1 MKKTLTPLNFAYIAG
16 FLDGDG
22 SILAQIVRNS
32 SYIYGFSIRL
42 SVIFYQKTTNYW
54 FLQQLKKQLKY
65 GTLRQRK
72 DGMSEYAIVSAGPV
86 EQLLLALLPYL
97 RLKKT
102 LAKLIL
108 DIRKLKKEIKSPT
121 DFIAVCRLVDQ
132 TQTLTYSKKR
142 TITTDTVITFLKETN
157 KLP

>member
-1 MKKTLTPLNFAYIAG
+1 MKKTLTSLDFAYIAG

-22 SILAQIVRNS
+22 SIMAQIVRNEA
-32 SYIYGFSIRL
+32 YAYGFTIRL
-42 SVIFYQKTTNYW
+42 SVVFFQKTTNHW

-72 DGMSEYAIVSAGPV
+72 DGMSEYAIVSGGPV
-86 EQLLLALLPYL
+86 EELLIALLPYL

-108 DIRKLKKEIKSPT
+108 DIRKAKKEIKSAS
-121 DFIAVCRLVDQ
+121 DFIDVCRLVDK
-132 TQTLTYSKKR
+132 TQSLTFSKR
-142 TITTDTVITFLKETN
+142 RSITVETVIAALKEKKQLT
-157 KLP
+157 